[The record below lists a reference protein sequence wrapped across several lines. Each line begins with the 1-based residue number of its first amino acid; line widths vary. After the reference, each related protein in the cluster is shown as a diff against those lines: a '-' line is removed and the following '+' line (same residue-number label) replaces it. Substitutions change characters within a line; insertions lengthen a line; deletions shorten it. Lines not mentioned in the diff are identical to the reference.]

1 MLQEASPCLPKT
13 RQLTQAS
20 LQENRASMPIQ
31 GWHFQATLDY
41 RLRLEY
47 ELAFCAGVTPF

>member
-1 MLQEASPCLPKT
+1 MLQEAFLCLPKS

-31 GWHFQATLDY
+31 GWHFQTTWITGCVLNMN
-41 RLRLEY
+41 
-47 ELAFCAGVTPF
+47 